1 MELQLG
7 KEWLGQW
14 GYLIQSV
21 RQVLSKEE
29 TPELKSKWLQ
39 LGSESEAK
47 GKGEKSKHK
56 GAEAR
61 VDLMSQRTE
70 GKSDG

>member
-7 KEWLGQW
+7 EEWLGQW

-21 RQVLSKEE
+21 SHGRFKEE
-29 TPELKSKWLQ
+29 IPELKSKWLQ
-39 LGSESEAK
+39 LGSESEAQGE
-47 GKGEKSKHK
+47 GKKSKHK

-61 VDLMSQRTE
+61 VDLMS
-70 GKSDG
+70 